1 MKKTYIIS
9 LFAAVVILSLAYYGS
24 YRYAISDIGKNPIE
38 NTADDNKNIQNNE
51 NEKAKSLTVDN
62 DEDKIT
68 SSTEYVLELYDA
80 NSYSLTEEKLAMP
93 VTFIGM
99 DRESLINYIKEYET
113 NPSLEDIENGFVYIE
128 LVSFSDDSITIRKT
142 YKPEKLSDQYYM
154 VVENGYVT
162 VYYSDRKTV
171 YTYTDISLSSLPEEV
186 QQEIIDGKQITSLQD
201 LYNFLE
207 TYTS

>member
-9 LFAAVVILSLAYYGS
+9 LFAAVIILSLAYYGS

-38 NTADDNKNIQNNE
+38 NTADDNKNTQNIE

-62 DEDKIT
+62 EEDKIT
-68 SSTEYVLELYDA
+68 NSTEYVLELYDA

-113 NPSLEDIENGFVYIE
+113 NPSLQDIENGFVYIE

-171 YTYTDISLSSLPEEV
+171 YTYTDISLSSLPDEV